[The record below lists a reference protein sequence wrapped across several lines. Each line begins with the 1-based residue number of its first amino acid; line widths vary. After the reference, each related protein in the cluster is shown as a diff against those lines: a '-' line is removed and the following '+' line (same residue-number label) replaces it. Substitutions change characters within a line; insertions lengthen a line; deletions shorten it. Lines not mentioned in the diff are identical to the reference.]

1 MNTNSYL
8 NPQSMRQQCSDAIAD
23 LSRDN
28 NIYREISKRIDEFV
42 GDSRFKS
49 TGVDAL
55 KAHLSDYQFVIRAMI
70 AANEY
75 DIYDFNVLMNSV
87 GYETLAGSDILYG
100 KETSRQLKQE
110 NEQRAYEYE
119 QKAADA
125 LLPIQKIYY
134 KQKANNYRYMADLA
148 NQMFNR
154 YVEKENEYHRID
166 NETRNLFGT
175 SDALR
180 QSAKNGLASLSTV
193 FLDGTY
199 VVSQTAPWKQ
209 EIMQSYADIFYS
221 TDASGKLI
229 PNWDGIEKCL
239 KKDAGDIT
247 KEEYDSL
254 ALVYMNLEANE
265 LGRFLN
271 LCMDK
276 TKEHET
282 SIAAYYI
289 GSNFIHED
297 YTEWKVNDEKINSI
311 LERTI
316 DTATV
321 ALYVMRNGE
330 DVEAEN
336 AENVRDILLQK
347 IVLLRVLTEIGKT
360 RSDYQSNT
368 AGISIE
374 VIQDG
379 TWKLKFF
386 EEYYN
391 CERHE
396 HRDLRESVVLISST
410 EKGAN
415 IHDKIIDEGKEDCK
429 EQIYVSSILEDTTEF
444 ATEEMMDFILEE
456 EIYDN
461 MGKISSYAIP
471 IIGNIINSGID
482 IWQERQER
490 AKNLQYVETYFDDV
504 EATNTYADYDYSIN
518 LVEYDTYNITDRKIY
533 ASEGEMTDIK
543 IERVNELLDYPITK
557 EIIVN
562 NPDKVWEE
570 TEEKKAENPK
580 WKRMYERIISNKEVY
595 IDDDLGE

>member
-87 GYETLAGSDILYG
+87 GYETLVGSDILYG
-100 KETSRQLKQE
+100 KETSRGLKQE

-125 LLPIQKIYY
+125 LLPIQEIYY

-193 FLDGTY
+193 FSGGTY

-330 DVEAEN
+330 DAEAEN
-336 AENVRDILLQK
+336 AETTRDILLQK
-347 IVLLRVLTEIGKT
+347 ITLLQVAKEIGT
-360 RSDYQSNT
+360 VRSAYQSKNPDVT
-368 AGISIE
+368 IE
-374 VIQDG
+374 SSAEGDWI
-379 TWKLKFF
+379 LKFR
-386 EEYYN
+386 EEYYDS
-391 CERHE
+391 EKLE
-396 HRDLRESVVLISST
+396 HRDLRESAVTISRTTAGSNIMDENIEDG
-410 EKGAN
+410 EKEAIQYFGA
-415 IHDKIIDEGKEDCK
+415 
-429 EQIYVSSILEDTTEF
+429 SSLLEDTTNF
-444 ATEEMMDFILEE
+444 TAEEMMSVVLEE
-456 EIYDN
+456 ELFDK
-461 MGKISSYAIP
+461 MGRISADTLP
-471 IIGNIINSGID
+471 IVGEVVGFAMEEYED
-482 IWQERQER
+482 
-490 AKNLQYVETYFDDV
+490 AKETVENVEFIQNYFED
-504 EATNTYADYDYSIN
+504 AKAANTYADYSCCAN
-518 LVEYDTYNITDRKIY
+518 SVEYDTYNVNGRELYAYEGKLTASKIQ
-533 ASEGEMTDIK
+533 K
-543 IERVNELLDYPITK
+543 VNEVLNFPVTK
-557 EIIVN
+557 QEIFN
-562 NPDKVWEE
+562 SPERVWEE
-570 TEEKKAENPK
+570 TEEKKSIDKYWENIYGK
-580 WKRMYERIISNKEVY
+580 IIGNE
-595 IDDDLGE
+595 I